1 MKRILGAAGL
11 VLAGFAAG
19 LVWLAPANKLL
30 GLALPEGPEVPQFRG
45 VEGRLLAGRAAQVQA
60 GKVQVEDVSWWLS
73 PWALPL
79 GRVDAELALQLA
91 PEVPARGHVQLRP
104 DGKLRLDDW
113 RARLSIEAL
122 KPVLNIPFLPVA
134 GVAALHLDQA
144 RVSAEGQAEAL
155 DGTLTL
161 RGLRWTLLKPEAPL
175 GDYRIDIATQ
185 EDGRIVGTVQEQP
198 GAALQ
203 ARGDLTLFP
212 DGRYAL
218 NVRITPTEQ
227 TPPPIRNSLP
237 TMGRPDSDGA
247 YALRYSGRL
256 PRP

>member
-104 DGKLRLDDW
+104 DGKLRLEDW

-122 KPVLNIPFLPVA
+122 KPVRDEMQSWHELRRLGRPEE
-134 GVAALHLDQA
+134 VAACALFLASDDASFVTGHALVVDGGWTA
-144 RVSAEGQAEAL
+144 GRRVDTSEI
-155 DGTLTL
+155 DG
-161 RGLRWTLLKPEAPL
+161 
-175 GDYRIDIATQ
+175 
-185 EDGRIVGTVQEQP
+185 
-198 GAALQ
+198 
-203 ARGDLTLFP
+203 
-212 DGRYAL
+212 
-218 NVRITPTEQ
+218 
-227 TPPPIRNSLP
+227 
-237 TMGRPDSDGA
+237 
-247 YALRYSGRL
+247 SGWGE
-256 PRP
+256 